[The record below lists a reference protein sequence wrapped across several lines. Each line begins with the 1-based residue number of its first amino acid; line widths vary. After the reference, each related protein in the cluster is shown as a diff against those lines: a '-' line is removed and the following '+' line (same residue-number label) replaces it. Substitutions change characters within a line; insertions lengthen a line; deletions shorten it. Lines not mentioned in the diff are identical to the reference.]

1 MEGMMASTA
10 NEKLAECERE
20 LKQRHWV
27 YPKLI
32 RAGKLRPETAS
43 RQIQIMNEIAE
54 DYRRKVNAGPLF
66 ENQD

>member
-1 MEGMMASTA
+1 MAFTA
-10 NEKLAECERE
+10 NDKLNECERE

-32 RAGKLRPETAS
+32 RAGKLRSETAS
-43 RQIQIMNEIAE
+43 KQIKIMTEIAE